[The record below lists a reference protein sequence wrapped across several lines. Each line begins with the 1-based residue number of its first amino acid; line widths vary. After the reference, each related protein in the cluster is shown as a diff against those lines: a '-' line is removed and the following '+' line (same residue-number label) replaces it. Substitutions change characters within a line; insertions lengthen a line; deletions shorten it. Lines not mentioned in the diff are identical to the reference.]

1 MVLISTLH
9 LYEIDWNE
17 ISKISGISF
26 YTINKK
32 KQFQCNKIKY
42 ATIKRKN
49 AHNLRYKINQ
59 IDLPLIVCTSDY
71 PPTKQTFFCE
81 EDFLSVLLCITL
93 MWSMYRF
100 QMLDQEAKGP

>member
-1 MVLISTLH
+1 MVLISTFIDLH

-71 PPTKQTFFCE
+71 PPTKQTFFLRRGLFVSSALHYLNVV
-81 EDFLSVLLCITL
+81 DVSIPDAR
-93 MWSMYRF
+93 SR
-100 QMLDQEAKGP
+100 G